1 VLRALLYERHD
12 SLARSRIEA
21 EVSRAQILERGI
33 ASIDRCLTDSD
44 LPTQTDAEA
53 VGVSV
58 RQLQRAFALAG
69 TTPTDYLLKKRFEKA
84 CQMLSGREKDAEPM
98 LVSSIAYVC
107 GFNDVSYFNRQFRRF
122 FGCAPGQFDTRT
134 G

>member
-1 VLRALLYERHD
+1 M
-12 SLARSRIEA
+12 
-21 EVSRAQILERGI
+21 SRAQIPERGI

-69 TTPTDYLLKKRFEKA
+69 TTPTDYLLKKRFEKPA
-84 CQMLSGREKDAEPM
+84 RC
-98 LVSSIAYVC
+98 
-107 GFNDVSYFNRQFRRF
+107 
-122 FGCAPGQFDTRT
+122 
-134 G
+134 